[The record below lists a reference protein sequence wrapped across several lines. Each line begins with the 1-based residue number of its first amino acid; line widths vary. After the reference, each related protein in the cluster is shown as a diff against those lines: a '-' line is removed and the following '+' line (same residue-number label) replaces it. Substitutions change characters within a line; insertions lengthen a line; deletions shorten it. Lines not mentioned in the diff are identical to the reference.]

1 MNKGILI
8 LGSVGSGKSYFT
20 KELNP
25 IINGIFQIWNQDIWV
40 EDPQTEYYN
49 NPLKAGKHLNKII
62 LPDIMS
68 RGNNFLLDTTGSNL
82 KTLRKI
88 TDTPNYQFKIVIVY
102 CNPIISFIRN
112 FSRERKVPKQIVL
125 ENWLKVYSQLEEYI
139 KLVGNDNIYIY
150 ETEYTPEEQTYLN
163 NYSSIK
169 EVLDNNPGAYHS
181 TFRVYDKEYS
191 KKEIE
196 LKINKLNNIIN
207 RVDNII
213 PNITEFVKSN
223 DVSKEFIKKELN
235 KWI

>member
-1 MNKGILI
+1 MNKGIII
-8 LGSVGSGKSYFT
+8 LGSAASGKSYLYNQLKYNFT
-20 KELNP
+20 NFEYV
-25 IINGIFQIWNQDIWV
+25 NQDNYV
-40 EDPQTEYYN
+40 ENEFSEFYN
-49 NPLKAGKHLNKII
+49 NPLKSSKYIHDI
-62 LPDIMS
+62 LIPALLI
-68 RGNNFLLDTTGSNL
+68 NNRDFIFDTTGSNL
-82 KTLRKI
+82 NTLRKI
-88 TDTPNYQFKIVIVY
+88 IDTPNYQFKAVIVY
-102 CNPIISFIRN
+102 CNPIIAFIRN

-196 LKINKLNNIIN
+196 LKINKLNTIIDKI
-207 RVDNII
+207 DNII
-213 PNITEFVKSN
+213 PSITEFIKSN

>member
-1 MNKGILI
+1 MNKGIII
-8 LGSVGSGKSYFT
+8 LGSAASGKSYLYNQLKYNFT
-20 KELNP
+20 NFEYV
-25 IINGIFQIWNQDIWV
+25 NQDNYV
-40 EDPQTEYYN
+40 ENEFSEFYN
-49 NPLKAGKHLNKII
+49 NPLKSSKYIHDI
-62 LPDIMS
+62 LIPALLI
-68 RGNNFLLDTTGSNL
+68 NNRDFIFDTTGSNL
-82 KTLRKI
+82 NTLRKI
-88 TDTPNYQFKIVIVY
+88 IDTPNYQFKAVIVY
-102 CNPIISFIRN
+102 CNPIIAFIRN